1 MRERSGKFS
10 LRRLSLRGDMNEG
23 TMNGQS
29 TIGTGGAVSQPDSSQ
44 TESRHPEKVCAFWR
58 RKVLEE
64 SKAAWEGEGR
74 TQHRAG

>member
-1 MRERSGKFS
+1 
-10 LRRLSLRGDMNEG
+10 MNEG